1 MKFKINKKVLLIIS
15 IILLMIIIDQLIKI
29 YVSNNIYNSSITLIN
44 GFLNLTYVE
53 NTGGAFGIGN
63 NNIVFF
69 IIVNIIIIGVLVK
82 LLISKKE
89 EINTI
94 TLISISLIIAGG
106 MGNLI
111 DRIFRAH
118 VIDYIDITPII
129 KYPIFNFADI
139 CVVFGIA
146 LIIVD
151 LIYRS
156 KNERI

>member
-1 MKFKINKKVLLIIS
+1 MKININKKVWLIIT
-15 IILLMIIIDQLIKI
+15 IMLLMIIIDQLIKI

-82 LLISKKE
+82 LLISKTE
-89 EINTI
+89 GINTI

-106 MGNLI
+106 IGNLI

-118 VIDYIDITPII
+118 VIDYIDITPLI
-129 KYPIFNFADI
+129 KYPVFNFADI
-139 CVVFGIA
+139 CVVIGIT
-146 LIIVD
+146 LIIID